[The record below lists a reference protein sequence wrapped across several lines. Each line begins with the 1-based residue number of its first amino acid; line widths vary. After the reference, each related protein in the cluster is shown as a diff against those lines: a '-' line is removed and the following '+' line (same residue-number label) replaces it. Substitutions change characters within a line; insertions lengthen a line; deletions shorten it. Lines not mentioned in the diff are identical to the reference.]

1 MKHREEFVTSYP
13 EECAFYSCDDM
24 NKLKMGPTPAV
35 SRYHQ
40 VLRFFMRDDSPE
52 LGDHD
57 FPNSGYLIVC
67 SGYM

>member
-1 MKHREEFVTSYP
+1 
-13 EECAFYSCDDM
+13 M
-24 NKLKMGPTPAV
+24 NKLKMGPAPAV

-40 VLRFFMRDDSPE
+40 VLRFFMRDDSPD

-67 SGYM
+67 SSYMELVRKEVTEHIDEI